1 MIRKALAVLS
11 LVAVFSSA
19 SLPLAVLQI
28 GVWANMFGEFY
39 GETGSIVESMEWTF
53 DGENRCDGCELVS
66 SLNGKRSE
74 VMACTLSLVEET
86 KAIPCNV
93 KRSNIYGLPEN
104 VFVVSGQFPVE
115 SWVQEVASPPPKN
128 LV

>member
-19 SLPLAVLQI
+19 SLPLAVLQVGI
-28 GVWANMFGEFY
+28 WANMFGEFY

-66 SLNGKRSE
+66 SLNGKKSE
-74 VMACTLSLVEET
+74 VMACTLSLVESSPLRPFYQ
-86 KAIPCNV
+86 AI
-93 KRSNIYGLPEN
+93 L
-104 VFVVSGQFPVE
+104 
-115 SWVQEVASPPPKN
+115 
-128 LV
+128 